1 MIRNIKNEQGF
12 SLVTVLILSS
22 LAGVLVINS
31 LKDNVNQERLSGNF
45 QKKLNA
51 RLASEQG
58 LFDSIT
64 AAQNIISNDP
74 TTTIDDLITA
84 LNKSSGGTTLN
95 YGATTYNIDVSEDS
109 GELVLSSVGER
120 FEGESTVKVRLKII
134 PGASGEGFST
144 FTDAVVGCEGVTLKG
159 SGQVDSYNSDL
170 ASYSAS
176 GGYDGAEGHVRT
188 IDDVLGDVNL
198 GGNSPIFGDVI
209 ATGNLNTLSTTITGN
224 VHANK
229 DVIIGENGSG
239 AITGNVLAGGNFF
252 LGSSAVVGGYV
263 DAVENVTIRSNGSA
277 IIHNNENRSEAIRYG
292 GIVNDDSVAI
302 GLYGEAPF
310 KQAEGFSIGR
320 VKDSDNTVDDYDPT
334 NPDTNCDH
342 LDVGNIIDIIEQ
354 DGRGILSDIDI
365 LDDADSNNSADSTT
379 DLVLSSFTSLGS
391 SINYDFEEDGIFYTP
406 GQANW
411 ITSQSITA
419 SKIIHTTFLG
429 ETVDFIAYKKFEHK
443 VDVITVYGDTYLF
456 VDGDFTMSNNARI
469 YFTEGSSLT
478 VVLTGKF
485 ELKDK
490 GLFDA
495 TGQNINPAQSFSVYS
510 SYDSNSNNSG
520 SSGIPNDAGIVIS
533 GHSDLYAAIYAPLSD
548 VNIKGSAALYGSVR
562 GKTVNV
568 TGSGDIHYDE
578 ALREAS
584 QISGTSGGSTSSIL
598 SFVGFEY

>member
-1 MIRNIKNEQGF
+1 
-12 SLVTVLILSS
+12 

-58 LFDSIT
+58 IYDSIT
-64 AAQNIISNDP
+64 TAQTLISNDP

-120 FEGESTVKVRLKII
+120 FEGESTIKVRLKIT
-134 PGASGEGFST
+134 PGTGGEGFST
-144 FTDAVVGCEGVTLKG
+144 FTDAIVGCEGVSLAG
-159 SGQVDSYNSDL
+159 SGQIDSYNSN
-170 ASYSAS
+170 
-176 GGYDGAEGHVRT
+176 DGAYSNSSPGTEGHVKT
-188 IDDVLGDVNL
+188 IDHVLGDVSL

-263 DAVENVTIRSNGSA
+263 DAVENVTISSNGGA

-292 GIVNDDSVAI
+292 GIVNNDNVAKTM
-302 GLYGEAPF
+302 YGAAPF
-310 KQAEGFSIGR
+310 KQAEGFSITK
-320 VKDSDNTVDDYDPT
+320 VKDSDTSADGYDPT

-342 LDVGNIIDIIEQ
+342 LDVGNVVDIIK
-354 DGRGILSDIDI
+354 DNGNNTLSD
-365 LDDADSNNSADSTT
+365 
-379 DLVLSSFTSLGS
+379 FTSIGWSTSYTMTSTQLTRQGGS
-391 SINYDFEEDGIFYTP
+391 GLNPTSIVAELF
-406 GQANW
+406 
-411 ITSQSITA
+411 
-419 SKIIHTTFLG
+419 G
-429 ETVDFIAYKKFEHK
+429 ETTQFMSFGNFTLNNDTLNIAG
-443 VDVITVYGDTYLF
+443 DVTLF
-456 VDGDFTMSNNARI
+456 VDGDFSMTGNPRIKINN
-469 YFTEGSSLT
+469 GSSLT
-478 VVLTGKF
+478 LVITGKF
-485 ELKDK
+485 NLLNGRITDNS
-490 GLFDA
+490 GNTNA
-495 TGQNINPAQSFSVYS
+495 SQSFKVYS
-510 SYDSNSNNSG
+510 SYASTSAT
-520 SSGIPNDAGIVIS
+520 DAGIIIQA
-533 GHSDLYAAIYAPLSD
+533 DFDMYAEVYAPLAHVDIDAS
-548 VNIKGSAALYGSVR
+548 GELYGAVR

-568 TGSGDIHYDE
+568 TGNARIHYDE
-578 ALREAS
+578 ALRESS
-584 QISGTSGGSTSSIL
+584 QIGGTSTSTSSVL